1 VGGSLIPFLSSEER
15 RTLRGARVLFD
26 CTWPKD
32 WSKDKIPA
40 KSSFDV
46 AWPVEIQERV
56 LKRWKEYGYQS

>member
-1 VGGSLIPFLSSEER
+1 MPELEAHAVVEKMIRISHTEDQVTKGK
-15 RTLRGARVLFD
+15 
-26 CTWPKD
+26 KD

-40 KSSFDV
+40 KSSFDA